1 MVNFYIYYIIRGKKR
16 VSWLMNNFRNDYSDF
31 GSKEIYQEIEKIFD
45 EKVSG
50 YGIDEISNQA
60 RDLILRE
67 IGRNA
72 DIEFVSG
79 GTATNILATTFGLRP
94 YEAVL
99 SSSTG
104 HITHHETGSIEATGH
119 KVVTIKTSDGKL
131 KADEIRKFIDDQPGE
146 IDVKIKVVYISQTT
160 EVGTV
165 YSIDEIREIYEVCQ
179 EKDLYLYID
188 GARIAHAMAANS
200 SKLSDYAKY
209 SHIFSIGGTKN
220 GAIFGE
226 ALVILDENLKKDF
239 RYYLKQRGAMMA
251 KSFLIGLSFKV
262 LFQDGLYNKNAKRA
276 YEMSRLL
283 VDGLKDLGRD
293 PVFSESNQIFIKSSP
308 EEIEKLEKDNIF
320 EIEDKK
326 ESIIRLVTN
335 YRTSE
340 EEVRGFLNSINN

>member
-1 MVNFYIYYIIRGKKR
+1 
-16 VSWLMNNFRNDYSDF
+16 MNNFRNDYSDF
-31 GSKEIYQEIEKIFD
+31 GSKEIYQEINNIFD
-45 EKVSG
+45 KKISG
-50 YGIDEISNQA
+50 YGTDEISNEA
-60 RDLILRE
+60 RDLILKE
-67 IGRNA
+67 LGRDA

-99 SSSTG
+99 SASSG

-119 KVVTIKTSDGKL
+119 KVVTIETFDGKL
-131 KADEIRKFIDDQPGE
+131 RASDIKDFVENQAGE
-146 IDVKIKVVYISQTT
+146 IDVKIKVIYISQTT

-165 YSIDEIREIYEVCQ
+165 YSMDEIREIYEVCQ

-188 GARIAHAMAANS
+188 GARISHAMAANS

-209 SHIFSIGGTKN
+209 CHIFSIGGTKN

-239 RYYLKQRGAMMA
+239 RYYLKQRGGMMA

-262 LFQDGLYNKNAKRA
+262 LFQDGLYYENAKRA

-283 VDGLKDLGRD
+283 VDGLKKIGRKAL
-293 PVFSESNQIFIKSSP
+293 FGESNQVFIKSNP
-308 EEIEKLEKDNIF
+308 EEIEKLQKDNIF
-320 EIEDKK
+320 EIENKK

-340 EEVRGFLNSINN
+340 EEVRGFLKSINN

>member
-1 MVNFYIYYIIRGKKR
+1 
-16 VSWLMNNFRNDYSDF
+16 MNNFRNDYSDF
-31 GSKEIYQEIEKIFD
+31 GSKEIYQEIEKIFN
-45 EKVSG
+45 KKISG
-50 YGIDEISNQA
+50 YGTDEICNLA
-60 RDLILRE
+60 RDLILKE
-67 IGRNA
+67 LDSDA

-99 SSSTG
+99 SASSG

-119 KVVTIKTSDGKL
+119 KVVTIETSDGKL
-131 KADEIRKFIDDQPGE
+131 RASDIKDFVENQAGE
-146 IDVKIKVVYISQTT
+146 IDVKIKVIYISQTT

-165 YSIDEIREIYEVCQ
+165 YSIDEIREIYEVCE

-188 GARIAHAMAANS
+188 GARIAHAMAANG

-262 LFQDGLYNKNAKRA
+262 LFQDGLYYENAKRA
-276 YEMSRLL
+276 YEMSKLL
-283 VDGLKDLGRD
+283 VDGLKDLGRK
-293 PVFSESNQIFIKSSP
+293 PVFGESNQVFIKSNP
-308 EEIEKLEKDNIF
+308 EEIEKLQKENIF
-320 EIEDKK
+320 EIENEK

-340 EEVRGFLNSINN
+340 EEVRGFLDSINN

>member
-1 MVNFYIYYIIRGKKR
+1 
-16 VSWLMNNFRNDYSDF
+16 MNNFRNDYSDF
-31 GSKEIYQEIEKIFD
+31 GSKEIYQEIEKIFN
-45 EKVSG
+45 KKISG
-50 YGIDEISNQA
+50 YGTDEICNLA
-60 RDLILRE
+60 RDLILKE
-67 IGRNA
+67 IDSDA

-99 SSSTG
+99 SASSG

-119 KVVTIKTSDGKL
+119 KVVTIETFDGKL
-131 KADEIRKFIDDQPGE
+131 RASDIKDFVENQAGE
-146 IDVKIKVVYISQTT
+146 IDVKIKVIYISQTT

-165 YSIDEIREIYEVCQ
+165 YSIDEIREIYEVCN

-188 GARIAHAMAANS
+188 GARIAHAMAANG

-262 LFQDGLYNKNAKRA
+262 LFQDGLYYENAKRA
-276 YEMSRLL
+276 YEMSKLL
-283 VDGLKDLGRD
+283 VDGLKDLGRE
-293 PVFSESNQIFIKSSP
+293 PVFGESNQVFIKSNP
-308 EEIEKLEKDNIF
+308 EEIEKLQKENIF
-320 EIEDKK
+320 EIENEK

>member
-45 EKVSG
+45 HKISG
-50 YGIDEISNQA
+50 YGTDEISNEA
-60 RDLILRE
+60 RNLILKE
-67 IGRNA
+67 IGRDAN
-72 DIEFVSG
+72 IEFVSG

-99 SSSTG
+99 SASTG

-119 KVVTIKTSDGKL
+119 KVVTLKTSDGKL
-131 KADEIRKFIDDQPGE
+131 KADEIRDFIDDQPGE
-146 IDVKIKVVYISQTT
+146 IDVKIRVVYISQTT

-200 SKLSDYAKY
+200 SNLSDYAKY
-209 SHIFSIGGTKN
+209 SHIFSIG
-220 GAIFGE
+220 

-239 RYYLKQRGAMMA
+239 RYYLKQRGSMMA

-262 LFQDGLYNKNAKRA
+262 LFQDGLYYKNAKRA

-283 VDGLKDLGRD
+283 VDGLRDIGRD
-293 PVFSESNQIFIKSSP
+293 PVFGESNQIFIKSSP
-308 EEIEKLEKDNIF
+308 EEIEKLEKENIF

>member
-1 MVNFYIYYIIRGKKR
+1 
-16 VSWLMNNFRNDYSDF
+16 MNNFRNDYSDF

-45 EKVSG
+45 KKISG
-50 YGIDEISNQA
+50 YGTDEICNLA
-60 RDLILRE
+60 RDLILKELDRD
-67 IGRNA
+67 A

-99 SSSTG
+99 SASSG

-131 KADEIRKFIDDQPGE
+131 KASEIKDFVENQAGE
-146 IDVKIKVVYISQTT
+146 IDVKIKVIYISQTT

-165 YSIDEIREIYEVCQ
+165 YSIDEIREIYEVCK

-188 GARIAHAMAANS
+188 GARIAHAMAANG

-262 LFQDGLYNKNAKRA
+262 LFQDGLYYENAKRA
-276 YEMSRLL
+276 FEMSKLL
-283 VDGLKDLGRD
+283 VDGLKDLGRE
-293 PVFSESNQIFIKSSP
+293 PVFGESNQVFIKSNP
-308 EEIEKLEKDNIF
+308 EEIEKLQKENIF
-320 EIEDKK
+320 EIENEK

-340 EEVRGFLNSINN
+340 EEVRGFLDSINN

>member
-1 MVNFYIYYIIRGKKR
+1 
-16 VSWLMNNFRNDYSDF
+16 MNNFRNDYSDF
-31 GSKEIYQEIEKIFD
+31 GSKEIYQEIERIFD
-45 EKVSG
+45 KKLSG
-50 YGIDEISNQA
+50 YGTDEISNEA

-67 IGRNA
+67 IGREA

-79 GTATNILATTFGLRP
+79 GTVTNILATTFGLRP
-94 YEAVL
+94 YEGVL
-99 SSSTG
+99 SASTG

-119 KVVTIKTSDGKL
+119 KVVTLETSDGKL
-131 KADEIRKFIDDQPGE
+131 RPDEIRKFIDDQPGE
-146 IDVKIKVVYISQTT
+146 IDVKIKVIYISQTT

-179 EKDLYLYID
+179 EKNLYLYID
-188 GARIAHAMAANS
+188 GARIAHAMAANAS
-200 SKLSDYAKY
+200 SLSDYAKY
-209 SHIFSIGGTKN
+209 SHIFSLGGTKN

-226 ALVILDENLKKDF
+226 ALVILDENLKRDF

-262 LFQDGLYNKNAKRA
+262 LFQDGLYYENAKRA
-276 YEMSRLL
+276 YDMSRIL
-283 VDGLKDLGRD
+283 VEGLKDLGRD
-293 PVFSESNQIFIKSSP
+293 PVFAESNQVFIKSSP
-308 EEIEKLEKDNIF
+308 GEIEKLKEENIF
-320 EIEDKK
+320 EIENDK

>member
-1 MVNFYIYYIIRGKKR
+1 
-16 VSWLMNNFRNDYSDF
+16 MNNFRNDYNDF
-31 GSKEIYQEIEKIFD
+31 GSREIYDEINNIFEEKI
-45 EKVSG
+45 SG
-50 YGIDEISNQA
+50 YGLDEISNSA
-60 RDLILRE
+60 RELILKE
-67 IGRNA
+67 IDRDA

-79 GTATNILATTFGLRP
+79 GTATNILATTFGLRS

-99 SSSTG
+99 SASTG

-131 KADEIRKFIDDQPGE
+131 RARDIKDLVENQAGE
-146 IDVKIKVVYISQTT
+146 VDVKIKVVYISQTT

-165 YSIDEIREIYEVCQ
+165 YSLDEIREIYELCT

-188 GARIAHAMAANS
+188 GARIAHAMAANKT
-200 SKLSDYAKY
+200 KLSDYAKY
-209 SHIFSIGGTKN
+209 LHIFSIGGTKN

-226 ALVILDENLKKDF
+226 ALVILDENLKKDL

-262 LFQDGLYNKNAKRA
+262 LFQDGLYYKNAKRA

-283 VDGLKDLGRD
+283 VDGLKEMNREPLFG
-293 PVFSESNQIFIKSSP
+293 ESNQVFIKSNP
-308 EEIEKLEKDNIF
+308 EEIEKLKKENIF
-320 EIEDKK
+320 EIDNEK

-340 EEVRGFLNSINN
+340 EDVRGFLKSIK

>member
-1 MVNFYIYYIIRGKKR
+1 
-16 VSWLMNNFRNDYSDF
+16 MNNFRNDYSDF
-31 GSKEIYQEIEKIFD
+31 GSKEIYQEIEKIFN
-45 EKVSG
+45 KKISG
-50 YGIDEISNQA
+50 YGTDEICNLA
-60 RDLILRE
+60 RDLILKE
-67 IGRNA
+67 LDSDA

-99 SSSTG
+99 SASSG

-119 KVVTIKTSDGKL
+119 KVVTIETSDGKL
-131 KADEIRKFIDDQPGE
+131 RASDIKDFVENQAGE
-146 IDVKIKVVYISQTT
+146 IDVKIKVIYISQTT

-165 YSIDEIREIYEVCQ
+165 YSIDEIREIYEVCE
-179 EKDLYLYID
+179 EKDLYFYID
-188 GARIAHAMAANS
+188 GARIAHAMAANG

-262 LFQDGLYNKNAKRA
+262 LFQDGLYYENAKRA
-276 YEMSRLL
+276 YEMSKLL
-283 VDGLKDLGRD
+283 VDGLKDLGRK
-293 PVFSESNQIFIKSSP
+293 PVFGESNQVFIKSNP
-308 EEIEKLEKDNIF
+308 EEIEKLQKENIF
-320 EIEDKK
+320 EIENKK

-340 EEVRGFLNSINN
+340 EEVRGFLDSINN

>member
-1 MVNFYIYYIIRGKKR
+1 
-16 VSWLMNNFRNDYSDF
+16 MNNFRNDYSDF
-31 GSKEIYQEIEKIFD
+31 GSKEIYQEIEKIFN
-45 EKVSG
+45 KKISG
-50 YGIDEISNQA
+50 YGTDEICNLA
-60 RDLILRE
+60 RDLILKE
-67 IGRNA
+67 LDSDA

-99 SSSTG
+99 SASSG

-119 KVVTIKTSDGKL
+119 KVVTIETSDGKL
-131 KADEIRKFIDDQPGE
+131 RASDIKDFVENQAGE
-146 IDVKIKVVYISQTT
+146 IDVKIKVIYISQTT

-165 YSIDEIREIYEVCQ
+165 YSIDEIREIYEVCE

-188 GARIAHAMAANS
+188 GARIAHAMAANG

-209 SHIFSIGGTKN
+209 SHSFSIGGTKN

-262 LFQDGLYNKNAKRA
+262 LFQDGLYYENAKVA
-276 YEMSRLL
+276 YEMSKLL
-283 VDGLKDLGRD
+283 VDGLKDLGRE
-293 PVFSESNQIFIKSSP
+293 PVFGESNQVFIKSNP
-308 EEIEKLEKDNIF
+308 EEIEKLQKENIF
-320 EIEDKK
+320 EIENEK

>member
-1 MVNFYIYYIIRGKKR
+1 
-16 VSWLMNNFRNDYSDF
+16 MNNFRNDYNDF
-31 GSKEIYQEIEKIFD
+31 GSREIYDEINKIFD
-45 EKVSG
+45 EKISG
-50 YGIDEISNQA
+50 YGLDEISNSA
-60 RDLILRE
+60 RELILKE
-67 IGRNA
+67 IDRDA
-72 DIEFVSG
+72 DIEFISG
-79 GTATNILATTFGLRP
+79 GTATNILATTFALRP

-99 SSSTG
+99 SASTG

-131 KADEIRKFIDDQPGE
+131 RARDIKDLVENQAGE
-146 IDVKIKVVYISQTT
+146 VDVKIKVVYISQTT

-165 YSIDEIREIYEVCQ
+165 YSLDEIREIYETCT
-179 EKDLYLYID
+179 EEGLYLYID
-188 GARIAHAMAANS
+188 GARIAHAMASNNT
-200 SKLSDYAKY
+200 KLSDYAKY

-262 LFQDGLYNKNAKRA
+262 LFQNGLYYKNAKRA
-276 YEMSRLL
+276 YDMSRLL
-283 VDGLKDLGRD
+283 VDGLKEMNREPLFG
-293 PVFSESNQIFIKSSP
+293 ESNQIFIKSNP
-308 EEIEKLEKDNIF
+308 EEIEKLKKENIF
-320 EIEDKK
+320 EIDNEK

-340 EEVRGFLNSINN
+340 EDVRGFLKSIK

>member
-1 MVNFYIYYIIRGKKR
+1 
-16 VSWLMNNFRNDYSDF
+16 MNNFRNDYSDF
-31 GSKEIYQEIEKIFD
+31 GSKEIYQEIEKIFN
-45 EKVSG
+45 KKISG
-50 YGIDEISNQA
+50 YGTDEICNLA
-60 RDLILRE
+60 RDLILKE
-67 IGRNA
+67 LDSDA

-99 SSSTG
+99 SASSG

-119 KVVTIKTSDGKL
+119 KVVTIETSDGKL
-131 KADEIRKFIDDQPGE
+131 RASDIKDFVENQAGE
-146 IDVKIKVVYISQTT
+146 IDVKIKVIYISQTT

-165 YSIDEIREIYEVCQ
+165 YSIDEIREIYEVCE

-188 GARIAHAMAANS
+188 GARIAHAMAANG

-262 LFQDGLYNKNAKRA
+262 LFQDGLYYENAKRA
-276 YEMSRLL
+276 YEMSKLL
-283 VDGLKDLGRD
+283 VDGLKDLGRKT
-293 PVFSESNQIFIKSSP
+293 VFGESNQVFIKSNP
-308 EEIEKLEKDNIF
+308 EEIEKLQKENIF
-320 EIEDKK
+320 EIENEK

-340 EEVRGFLNSINN
+340 EEVRGFLDSINN